1 MAPGMAFV
9 GSAGA
14 VAPSV
19 FSASASAWVS
29 PRTVETGARPAAG
42 AAAATTHRVAAPTM
56 VAAVPKESSDVP
68 SGLKYLPED
77 AAERARKA
85 SGKFEKMKIEKDG
98 SAMWTEIHELA
109 ALLKAGETKWE
120 DLDVDD
126 MDMRLKWAGLFH
138 RRKRTPGRFMMRLKV
153 PNGILTST
161 QLRFLASCIAP
172 YGEDGCADITTRM
185 NIQLRGVVTEDAAA
199 ICDGLYENGLTSF
212 QAGMDSVRNM
222 VGSPIAGIDPH
233 EMIDTRELCTE
244 LNDMITNFRKG
255 NPEFTNLPRKF
266 NICVSGS
273 RDDFAHTHINDIG
286 LVPMVNADG
295 VVGFN
300 VVVGGMFSIKR
311 DAEAVPMD
319 AWLTPAQVTPFC
331 KALLE
336 VFRDQGDR
344 KIRQKTRLM
353 YMIDQWGADGLR
365 DRVVEH
371 MGGTPFAPAVIP
383 GPEYDT
389 PWPRRDIQGVH
400 AQKQEGLSW
409 VGCNV
414 PAGRLT
420 ADDFMTMADV
430 ADKYSGGEMRVTVEQ
445 NIIFP
450 NVANEQVDA
459 LLAEPLVAKYPAK
472 PGNLAAGLVSCTGA
486 QFCGVAL
493 IETKNRAMELVKV
506 LEAKLDLPQK
516 VRMHWTGCP
525 NSCAQVQVADIGLMG
540 CPARKDGKAVEGV
553 KIFLGGS
560 IGEGAELGEEVAK
573 GIPADFEDLVPE
585 MTKIL
590 VERFG
595 ATVKA

>member
-1 MAPGMAFV
+1 MVSSIAFV
-9 GSAGA
+9 GSVAGSAATHLASSASSWTSSDVA
-14 VAPSV
+14 VA
-19 FSASASAWVS
+19 A
-29 PRTVETGARPAAG
+29 ARPAA
-42 AAAATTHRVAAPTM
+42 AAAASNRRRACPVM
-56 VAAVPKESSDVP
+56 VAMQPKEAGEIP

-77 AAERARKA
+77 AQERALKA
-85 SGKFEKMKIEKDG
+85 SGKFEKLKIEKDG

-153 PNGILTST
+153 PNGILNSS
-161 QLRFLASCIAP
+161 QLRFLADCISP
-172 YGEDGCADITTRM
+172 YGADGCADITTRM
-185 NIQLRGVVTEDAAA
+185 NIQLRGIVTEDAAA
-199 ICDGLYENGLTSF
+199 ICDGLYDIGLTSF

-233 EMIDTRELCTE
+233 EMVDTRALCTE

-255 NPEFTNLPRKF
+255 NPELTNLPRKF

-286 LVPMVNADG
+286 LVPMAAADG
-295 VVGFN
+295 EIGFN

-311 DAEAVPMD
+311 NVEAVPMD
-319 AWLTPAQVTPFC
+319 AWLTQAQVTPFC

-344 KIRQKTRLM
+344 KVRQKTRLM

-365 DRVVEH
+365 DRVAKQ
-371 MGGTPFAPAVIP
+371 MGGVKLAPAVVP

-409 VGCNV
+409 VGLNV

-420 ADDFMTMADV
+420 ADDFSTMADV
-430 ADKYSGGEMRVTVEQ
+430 ADRYSGGEMRVTVEQ
-445 NIIFP
+445 NVIFP
-450 NVANEQVDA
+450 NVANDQVAA
-459 LLAEPLVAKYPAK
+459 LLAEPLVAKYPAT
-472 PGNLAAGLVSCTGA
+472 PGPLAAGLVSCTGA
-486 QFCGVAL
+486 QFCGIAL

-506 LEAKLDLPQK
+506 LESQLEIPQM

-540 CPARKDGKAVEGV
+540 CPAKKDGKAVEGV

-573 GIPADFEDLVPE
+573 GIPADFEDLVPA

-595 ATVKA
+595 ATVRA

>member
-1 MAPGMAFV
+1 MAPRAAFV
-9 GSAGA
+9 GSTAG
-14 VAPSV
+14 VAPALLAS
-19 FSASASAWVS
+19 SASAWAGSGASEAV
-29 PRTVETGARPAAG
+29 TVARPAA
-42 AAAATTHRVAAPTM
+42 AAAAAASHRAAPSM
-56 VAAVPKESSDVP
+56 VAAAAKGEAP
-68 SGLKYLPED
+68 SGLEYLPED
-77 AAERARKA
+77 AQERARKA
-85 SGKFEKMKIEKDG
+85 SGKFEKLKIEKDG

-109 ALLKAGETKWE
+109 SLLKAGDTKWE
-120 DLDVDD
+120 DLNVDD

-138 RRKRTPGRFMMRLKV
+138 RRKRTPGRYMMRLKV
-153 PNGILTST
+153 PNGVLSST
-161 QLRFLASCIAP
+161 QLRFLADCISP

-185 NIQLRGVVTEDAAA
+185 NIQLRGIVTEDAAA
-199 ICDGLYENGLTSF
+199 ICDGLYDIGLTSF

-233 EMIDTRELCTE
+233 EMVDTRDLCTE

-286 LVPMVNADG
+286 LVPMAAADG
-295 VVGFN
+295 EIGFN

-319 AWLTPAQVTPFC
+319 AWLTQAQVTPFC

-344 KIRQKTRLM
+344 KVRQKTRLM

-365 DRVVEH
+365 DRVVNQ
-371 MGGTPFAPAVIP
+371 MGGEALAPAVIP

-389 PWPRRDIQGVH
+389 PWPRRDIHGVN

-409 VGCNV
+409 VGLNV
-414 PAGRLT
+414 PAGRLF
-420 ADDFMTMADV
+420 ADDFATMADV
-430 ADKYSGGEMRVTVEQ
+430 ADRYSSGEMRVTVEQ
-445 NIIFP
+445 NVIFP
-450 NVANEQVDA
+450 NVPNDQVDA
-459 LLAEPLVAKYPAK
+459 LLAEPLVAKYPAT
-472 PGNLAAGLVSCTGA
+472 PGKLAAGLVSCTGA
-486 QFCGVAL
+486 QFCGIAL

-506 LEAKLDLPQK
+506 LESQLDIPK
-516 VRMHWTGCP
+516 MVRMHWTGCP

-540 CPARKDGKAVEGV
+540 CPAKKDGKAVEGV

-573 GIPADFEDLVPE
+573 GIPADFEDLVPALS
-585 MTKIL
+585 KIL

-595 ATVKA
+595 ATVRA